1 MTQLRIA
8 LAQVNPAVGDMEAN
22 VAALK
27 TAAARARRG
36 GADLVCFPELSVCG
50 YPPEDLLLRPQFLAR
65 CEEAVQD
72 LRRRNGSLV
81 TVVGWPRRGENDL
94 YNSAAVLEGD
104 RVAAAYD
111 KRELPNYGVF
121 DERRYFSPGSSPV
134 VVSLRGVRIALT
146 ICEDL
151 WADDSPVRRDLEQ
164 TNPDLV
170 LNLSASPFHAG
181 KMSRREEV
189 LGRAADAAGCPV
201 AWTNLVGGQD
211 ELVFDGGST
220 VVRPGG
226 GVMARA
232 NRFVEDLLFVDI
244 EADEDRGG
252 ADEDADVVLQSP
264 GPAPEEKEVPTV
276 APTMGEAEEIYDA
289 LALGLDDYM
298 RKNDF
303 ERAVLGLSGGIDSSL
318 SAAIAADALGETNV
332 VGVTMP
338 SRYSSE
344 GTKTD
349 AERVAHNLGIKLIT
363 LPVERVLKACWE
375 ELESEFEGG
384 RPGVE
389 YENLQARIRG
399 NFLMA
404 LSNRFGWLVLATGN
418 KSELS
423 VGYCTL
429 YGDMTGGFAVI
440 KDVTKTMVYRL
451 ARYFNERAGQQV
463 IPDSVLTRA
472 PSAELA
478 PDQEDQDVLPPYEE
492 LDPILQAY
500 VEQDLSPSEISAQ
513 GHDWDTVQR
522 VVRMVD
528 RSEYK
533 RRQAPPGVKITPRA
547 FGKDRRLPITNCFNP
562 EKME

>member
-1 MTQLRIA
+1 
-8 LAQVNPAVGDMEAN
+8 
-22 VAALK
+22 
-27 TAAARARRG
+27 
-36 GADLVCFPELSVCG
+36 
-50 YPPEDLLLRPQFLAR
+50 
-65 CEEAVQD
+65 
-72 LRRRNGSLV
+72 
-81 TVVGWPRRGENDL
+81 
-94 YNSAAVLEGD
+94 
-104 RVAAAYD
+104 
-111 KRELPNYGVF
+111 
-121 DERRYFSPGSSPV
+121 
-134 VVSLRGVRIALT
+134 
-146 ICEDL
+146 
-151 WADDSPVRRDLEQ
+151 
-164 TNPDLV
+164 
-170 LNLSASPFHAG
+170 
-181 KMSRREEV
+181 
-189 LGRAADAAGCPV
+189 
-201 AWTNLVGGQD
+201 
-211 ELVFDGGST
+211 
-220 VVRPGG
+220 
-226 GVMARA
+226 
-232 NRFVEDLLFVDI
+232 
-244 EADEDRGG
+244 
-252 ADEDADVVLQSP
+252 VLQSP

-303 ERAVLGLSGGIDSSL
+303 ERAVLGLSGGIDSTL

-384 RPGVE
+384 RPGME

-451 ARYFNERAGQQV
+451 ARYFNERAGRQV

-478 PDQEDQDVLPPYEE
+478 PDQEDQDVLPPYDE

-562 EKME
+562 EKVE